1 MKLKKRKKNNYLIIF
16 ILIFVFSRIILKD
29 IGTKLSYHIENIVIK
44 NVNKSVYNSI
54 FIIFGSDELGNENLL
69 NAVSLNT
76 NNDGEIVSI
85 DYKMNIAYDILSK
98 CMNDL
103 YSDITSLDMDSLY
116 KSGINNVYYL
126 PMGLIYNNVLMDNL
140 GFRIPCKIDFI
151 SDIDMGFKTKVK
163 NYGVNNLLIELYIV
177 IDVKNF
183 IMSPSTY
190 KEFGE
195 TYEILVASKI
205 VMGRI
210 PMYFGDSMEKSST
223 ILSS

>member
-54 FIIFGSDELGNENLL
+54 FLIFGSDELGDEDLL
-69 NAVSLNT
+69 NAVSLNK
-76 NNDGEIVSI
+76 NSDGEIVSI
-85 DYKMNIAYDILSK
+85 DYKMNIAYDILSE
-98 CMNDL
+98 CMNLL
-103 YSDITSLDMDSLY
+103 YNDITSLNMDSLY

-126 PMGLIYNNVLMDNL
+126 PMGLIYNNILMDNL

-151 SDIDMGFKTKVK
+151 SDIDMGFKTKVS
-163 NYGVNNLLIELYIV
+163 NYGVNNLLIELYMV
-177 IDVKNF
+177 IDVKNY

-195 TYEILVASKI
+195 KYEILVASKI

-210 PMYFGDSMEKSST
+210 PSYYGNVIEKSSS
-223 ILSS
+223 IVSS

>member
-54 FIIFGSDELGNENLL
+54 FLIFGSDELGDEDLL
-69 NAVSLNT
+69 NAVSLNK
-76 NNDGEIVSI
+76 NSDGEIVSI
-85 DYKMNIAYDILSK
+85 DYKMNIAYDILSE
-98 CMNDL
+98 CMNLL
-103 YSDITSLDMDSLY
+103 YNDITSLNMDSLY

-126 PMGLIYNNVLMDNL
+126 PMGLIYNNILMDNL

-151 SDIDMGFKTKVK
+151 SDIDMGFKTKVSD
-163 NYGVNNLLIELYIV
+163 YGVNNLLIELYMV
-177 IDVKNF
+177 IDVKNY

-195 TYEILVASKI
+195 KYEILVASKI

-210 PMYFGDSMEKSST
+210 PSYYGNVIEKSSS
-223 ILSS
+223 IVSS

>member
-54 FIIFGSDELGNENLL
+54 FLIFGSDELGDEDLL
-69 NAVSLNT
+69 NAVSLNK
-76 NNDGEIVSI
+76 NSDGEIVSI
-85 DYKMNIAYDILSK
+85 DYKMNIAYDILSE
-98 CMNDL
+98 CMNLL
-103 YSDITSLDMDSLY
+103 YNDITSLNMDSLY

-126 PMGLIYNNVLMDNL
+126 PMGLIYNNILMDNL

-151 SDIDMGFKTKVK
+151 SDIDMGFKTKVSD
-163 NYGVNNLLIELYIV
+163 YGVNNLLIELYMV
-177 IDVKNF
+177 IDVKNY

-195 TYEILVASKI
+195 KYEILVASKI
-205 VMGRI
+205 VIGRI
-210 PMYFGDSMEKSST
+210 PSYYGNVIEKSSS
-223 ILSS
+223 IVSS